1 MTDVRKALEAEREM
15 EREFVAQVTKS
26 ETAPKGWPAALVL
39 FHLSMWRER
48 LRNALAAVQEGRP
61 YTPSPENQEID
72 EVNDA
77 ELASG
82 LGVSLSDIAERS
94 DTLLGEL
101 IALSDK
107 LGERPFKWN
116 VASNTTEALLRN
128 SYTHPRLHIHAYWT
142 ENGDPDR
149 AHGLFEDAVSD
160 MREAEAPPIVMGT
173 VLYNLAGTRAAQAR
187 QDEAL
192 TLLEEAFSLR
202 PDLKQG
208 AATDSDLARLY
219 DDPRFRAAVKR

>member
-15 EREFVAQVTKS
+15 EREFVAQVTRS
-26 ETAPKGWPAALVL
+26 ETAPKGWPAALLL

-48 LRNALAAVQEGRP
+48 LRNALTAVQEGRP

-94 DTLLGEL
+94 DTLLAEL
-101 IALSDK
+101 IALSDQ

-116 VASNTTEALLRN
+116 VASTTVEALLRN
-128 SYTHPRLHIHAYWT
+128 SYTHPRVHINAYWK
-142 ENGDPDR
+142 ENGDAER
-149 AHGLFEDAVSD
+149 AHGVFEDAVSD
-160 MREAEAPPIVMGT
+160 MRDASAPPIVMGT
-173 VLYNLAGTRAAQAR
+173 VLYNLAGARVAQDR
-187 QDEAL
+187 PDDAL
-192 TLLEEAFSLR
+192 TLLEEAFKMR
-202 PDLKQG
+202 PDYK
-208 AATDSDLARLY
+208 AAAASDKDLATLY
-219 DDPRFRAAVKR
+219 DNPRFQAAIKS

>member
-15 EREFVAQVTKS
+15 EREFVAQVTTS

-48 LRNALAAVQEGRP
+48 LRNALTDVREGRT
-61 YTPSPENQEID
+61 YTPSPENQAID

-94 DTLLGEL
+94 DTLLAEL
-101 IALSDK
+101 IALSDQ

-116 VASNTTEALLRN
+116 VASTTSEALLRN
-128 SYTHPRLHIHAYWT
+128 SYTHPRAHINQYWK
-142 ENGDPDR
+142 ENGEPER

-160 MREAEAPPIVMGT
+160 MRDSSAPPIVMGT
-173 VLYNLAGTRAAQAR
+173 VIYNLACTRVAQER
-187 QDEAL
+187 TDEAL
-192 TLLEEAFSLR
+192 TLLEEALEIR
-202 PDLKQG
+202 PDYMASALS
-208 AATDSDLARLY
+208 DEDLAPLR
-219 DDPRFRAAVKR
+219 DNPRFQAAVKS